1 LFSPH
6 FFTNYKQLKLNKM
19 KLNLN
24 VKREVI
30 NELKDNDKF
39 TVSELIRILNR
50 LDKNAIV
57 DFGVLK
63 DNNSTVFSQDSN
75 LLFRLS
81 YKDREASEADNYT
94 VQIITQ
100 LKESF

>member
-1 LFSPH
+1 
-6 FFTNYKQLKLNKM
+6 M
-19 KLNLN
+19 KFNLN

-30 NELKDNDKF
+30 NELKGNDKF

-50 LDKNAIV
+50 LDENAIV

-63 DNNSTVFSQDSN
+63 ENNHTVFSQDSN

-81 YKDREASEADNYT
+81 YQDREASDFDNYT

>member
-1 LFSPH
+1 MELE
-6 FFTNYKQLKLNKM
+6 
-19 KLNLN
+19 LN

-30 NELKDNDKF
+30 NELKGNDKF

-50 LDKNAIV
+50 LDKNSIV

-81 YKDREASEADNYT
+81 YKDRVASEVDNYT
-94 VQIITQ
+94 VEIITQ

>member
-1 LFSPH
+1 
-6 FFTNYKQLKLNKM
+6 M

-75 LLFRLS
+75 LLFILS
-81 YKDREASEADNYT
+81 YKDREASEVDNYT
-94 VQIITQ
+94 VEIITQ

>member
-1 LFSPH
+1 MELE
-6 FFTNYKQLKLNKM
+6 
-19 KLNLN
+19 LN

-30 NELKDNDKF
+30 NELKGNDKF

-81 YKDREASEADNYT
+81 YKDRVASEVDNYT
-94 VQIITQ
+94 VEIITQ

>member
-1 LFSPH
+1 MELE
-6 FFTNYKQLKLNKM
+6 
-19 KLNLN
+19 LN

-30 NELKDNDKF
+30 NELKGNDKF

-50 LDKNAIV
+50 LDKNSIV

-75 LLFRLS
+75 ILFRLS
-81 YKDREASEADNYT
+81 YKDRVASEVDNYT
-94 VQIITQ
+94 VEIITQ

>member
-1 LFSPH
+1 
-6 FFTNYKQLKLNKM
+6 M

-81 YKDREASEADNYT
+81 YKDREASEVDNYT
-94 VQIITQ
+94 VEIITQ
-100 LKESF
+100 LKE

>member
-1 LFSPH
+1 
-6 FFTNYKQLKLNKM
+6 M

-81 YKDREASEADNYT
+81 YKDREASEVDNYT
-94 VQIITQ
+94 VEIITQ

>member
-1 LFSPH
+1 
-6 FFTNYKQLKLNKM
+6 M